1 MSLESGDGDGNA
13 SKRMVIIEVSA
24 DEYRGMF
31 AFISVLG
38 RDKRF
43 VPLDA
48 VVAWITFGRV
58 PRVFPAH
65 RLPRFSSDRLSRAP
79 PG

>member
-43 VPLDA
+43 VLLDA
-48 VVAWITFGRV
+48 VVA
-58 PRVFPAH
+58 
-65 RLPRFSSDRLSRAP
+65 
-79 PG
+79 